1 MVNFILLLIQ
11 FGIDYVMLAVH
22 LTFIIPAVLF
32 FTPSSWFQTLRTG
45 GGLTGEEISLIL
57 ALILIVPALLSRFS
71 FFSPS
76 SSA

>member
-45 GGLTGEEISLIL
+45 GG
-57 ALILIVPALLSRFS
+57 
-71 FFSPS
+71 
-76 SSA
+76 SA